1 METLLPSFSIVLETE
16 NLATADVR
24 GLARSL
30 DSLAAQEPKPTAANE
45 VWLIE
50 SGDIPPDLLQQLCD
64 CYPWIK
70 VHHAPPETTYY
81 QAKMLGA
88 SLSTGAIVVYYDSDC
103 LYSPDWLQTIL
114 TCFQDE
120 SIQTVAGETTTGG
133 QGAYGTAMAL
143 AYIFPQF
150 SQRTQ
155 PTPTNQYFLN
165 NVAFRRTFLLQHPI
179 PTDLPL
185 YRGNCVVHAHQLTTQ
200 GYTIW
205 QHPKAKVVHAPPNG
219 LSHFFWRFLLIGHD
233 YYWQKRLIG
242 GEGVGERREE
252 RGERREER
260 GVGREERG
268 VGRQESGARSGEAQK
283 ESLEADPTPTG
294 VRSKLGVFGDRLSK
308 LRQNHPGF
316 WLDLPFALP
325 IAFVAALL
333 IYAGYLITSLRP
345 KSLLSIY
352 SAE

>member
-1 METLLPSFSIVLETE
+1 MPMLLPSFSIVLETE
-16 NLATADVR
+16 NLANADIH

-30 DSLAAQEPKPTAANE
+30 DSLAIQEPRPTTANE

-50 SGDIPPDLLQQLCD
+50 SGDTPPDLLQRLCER
-64 CYPWIK
+64 YPWIK

-88 SLSTGAIVVYYDSDC
+88 RLATGAIVVYYDSDC
-103 LYSPDWLQTIL
+103 LYPPDWLQTIL

-120 SIQTVAGETTTGG
+120 SIQVVAGETSTGG
-133 QGAYGTAMAL
+133 QGVYGTAMAL

-155 PTPTNQYFLN
+155 PAPTNQYFLN

-185 YRGNCVVHAHQLTTQ
+185 YRGNCVIHAHQLTTQ

-242 GEGVGERREE
+242 GERSQERGVRREE
-252 RGERREER
+252 SGERS
-260 GVGREERG
+260 
-268 VGRQESGARSGEAQK
+268 QEAQR
-283 ESLEADPTPTG
+283 ESLVTDPTPTG
-294 VRSKLGVFGDRLSK
+294 WMGQLGVFGDRLSK
-308 LRQNHPGF
+308 MRQNHPRF
-316 WLDLPFALP
+316 LLYFPLALP

-345 KSLLSIY
+345 KYLLSIY
-352 SAE
+352 SEE